1 MKEGARYES
10 SEPAAAPGPAWAA
23 AHPSGL
29 APSPQRPLVSSLSS
43 RQPGQVPGGGHGQ
56 GIWAGPEPG
65 SGGLRRSQQLSAPNG
80 GPWENQTSGLP
91 HCPPRLAGPRRTH
104 GSPRNEPKPL
114 PVGWTSTGQHPGSGA
129 GFSHRQLSDLGKTLG
144 PGLSPASPTQCSW
157 CPRLSYRTCGQRRC
171 SLSVKNAQENKPMR
185 RFITIISRAPV
196 SGKGPRG
203 ASNPE

>member
-23 AHPSGL
+23 PHPSGL

-91 HCPPRLAGPRRTH
+91 TALQGWPAPGERTEAH
-104 GSPRNEPKPL
+104 GTSPEPL

-129 GFSHRQLSDLGKTLG
+129 GFSRRQLSDLGKTLG
-144 PGLSPASPTQCSW
+144 PWALSSVTYTMQLVPTAFLQDVWTEEVFAECKECAREQTDAQVHHYNLTSPGV
-157 CPRLSYRTCGQRRC
+157 RERTTR
-171 SLSVKNAQENKPMR
+171 SL
-185 RFITIISRAPV
+185 
-196 SGKGPRG
+196 
-203 ASNPE
+203 